1 MSGASIRRILSAV
14 AAAAFL
20 HLLLVMP
27 DLPAELTPAA
37 LVALPLE
44 LPVILLLLLAVGD
57 GRAGRALRGG
67 LTLVLTSITLLKLA
81 DLAMRSALGRP
92 FNPVADLPL
101 IDASVRLVAGAVGP
115 AAAAAAVVGA
125 VLLALILAAGLWWA
139 TGVWARLRPPRH
151 PRLAAGA
158 LAASVALFATQ
169 AGHAAGKWHLP
180 LAWAGDTDTTRFVLA
195 RAALAQR
202 TVTEL
207 RAFRVAAAEDR
218 FGGAT
223 GLMNRIDRDVMVI
236 FVESYGRTSFDTP
249 FYAEDHLP
257 LLHAAEERLA
267 AAGLAMRSSFL
278 TSPTQGGQSWLAHA
292 TFANGLEIT
301 DQTRYQAALASGRAS
316 LFHQARR
323 AGFRTAA
330 VMPGIT
336 RPWPEAAQMG
346 FDEVFAAS
354 DLGYRGKPFNW
365 VTMPDQFTLAAAD
378 RLLPTPSDPRRSFTE
393 IALLSSHAPWTPVPH
408 LLDCDT
414 LGDGQVFDAMAVSG
428 DPPDV
433 VWRDRERVRTQ
444 YRDCIS
450 YTLETL
456 TEYVLRHAA
465 NPPLLFILGDHQAA
479 PGIAL
484 DDRREVPFHVIGP
497 AALVDP
503 TRGWGLAPG
512 LIPAESAKAIP
523 MERMRDLILGTFTE
537 GASAPP
543 PS

>member
-1 MSGASIRRILSAV
+1 MSGAPIRRILSAV

-20 HLLLVMP
+20 HLLLVLP
-27 DLPAELTPAA
+27 ELPAELTPAA
-37 LVALPLE
+37 LLALPLE
-44 LPVILLLLLAVGD
+44 LPMILLLLLAMGD
-57 GRAGRALRGG
+57 GRAGHTLRVAI
-67 LTLVLTSITLLKLA
+67 TLLLTSITLLKLA

-101 IDASVRLVAGAVGP
+101 IDASVRLIAGAIGP
-115 AAAAAAVVGA
+115 VAAAAAVAGA
-125 VLLALILAAGLWWA
+125 VLLTLMLAVGLWWA
-139 TGVWARLRPPRH
+139 IGVWSRLRPARH

-158 LAASVALFATQ
+158 LAASAALIATQ
-169 AGHAAGKWHLP
+169 LGSAAGMWHLP
-180 LAWAGDTDTTRFVLA
+180 PASAGDTGTTRFLLA
-195 RAALAQR
+195 RAALAGR

-207 RAFRVAAAEDR
+207 RAFRANAAEDR
-218 FGGAT
+218 FGGAN

-249 FYAEDHLP
+249 FYAAAHLP

-267 AAGLAMRSSFL
+267 AAGLAMRSGFL

-292 TFANGLEIT
+292 TLANGLEIT
-301 DQTRYQAALASGRAS
+301 DQTRYQAALASGRAT

-346 FDEVFAAS
+346 FDQVFAAA
-354 DLGYRGKPFNW
+354 DLGYHGKPFNW

-378 RLLPTPSDPRRSFTE
+378 RLLPAPGDPRRSFTE

-408 LLDCDT
+408 LLDWDT
-414 LGDGQVFDAMAVSG
+414 LGDGHVFDAMAVSG
-428 DPPDV
+428 DPPDI
-433 VWRDRERVRTQ
+433 VWRNRERVREQ

-450 YTLETL
+450 YTLATL
-456 TEYVLRHAA
+456 TEYVLRHAEI
-465 NPPLLFILGDHQAA
+465 PPLIFVLGDHQAA

-484 DDRREVPFHVIGP
+484 DDRHEVPLHVIGP

-503 TRGWGLAPG
+503 TRGWGLDPG
-512 LIPAESAKAIP
+512 LIPAEGAAAIP
-523 MERMRDLILGTFTE
+523 MEQMRDLILGTFTE
-537 GASAPP
+537 GAGAPP